1 MNILFELL
9 SELKYQTKKSFTFDI
24 SSDED
29 KTPIVVTPFV
39 SVEYPCQT
47 YLVIETENQ
56 ALCIVNNDYLKAL
69 ALAFRKAD
77 FHESDMDKNT
87 TLVITSA
94 RPDTEPLNDIMFI
107 IISPATVS
115 VKKSILFALP
125 NLIPSSIL

>member
-1 MNILFELL
+1 MNIVYKLL
-9 SELKYQTKKSFTFDI
+9 NELKYQTKESFTFNI
-24 SSDED
+24 FSDGD
-29 KTPIVVTPFV
+29 KTPIIVTPFV

-56 ALCIVNNDYLKAL
+56 ALDKVNNDYLKAL

-94 RPDTEPLNDIMFI
+94 RPDTESLNSD
-107 IISPATVS
+107 A
-115 VKKSILFALP
+115 KDK
-125 NLIPSSIL
+125 NRR